1 MIAKCALAVALLC
14 LSPDQGNCRERRW
27 IKPVFESEVRS
38 LSRAEADLL
47 LSDFCGNKLL
57 VDPGLGLTCSTRTL
71 PTAAFADIMDNSFHP
86 EGVIYGHF
94 LSDTSDDAVVN
105 GSSFETHPALWGG
118 TLLLTRTDGVWHP
131 LWYKSSVITRFCRKL
146 LTPSGRH
153 ILLCEE
159 EDAGMGAQV
168 HYLYALDL
176 KKPADLRDSP
186 LATTRSFNDGCTRI
200 TQVIRRIGWDADKRR
215 LRVWIAT
222 PEWSYSSSPVCE
234 GNLLDHE
241 KRPPGLSV
249 LTFDLSDS
257 GFHRVAPRKSK

>member
-1 MIAKCALAVALLC
+1 MALLC
-14 LSPDQGNCRERRW
+14 ISPGQGNCREWRW
-27 IKPVFESEVRS
+27 IHPVIKSEVRS
-38 LSRAEADLL
+38 LSPAEANLL
-47 LSDFCGNKLL
+47 LSAFCGNTLG
-57 VDPGLGLTCSTRTL
+57 VGPGFELTCSTRTRS
-71 PTAAFADIMDNSFHP
+71 TAAFADIMDHSFHP

-94 LSDTSDDAVVN
+94 LSQASDDAVVS

-118 TLLLTRTDGVWHP
+118 TLLLTRTGGVWHP
-131 LWYKSSVITRFCRKL
+131 LWYKSSAVTRSCRKVR
-146 LTPSGRH
+146 TPTGRN

-176 KKPADLRDSP
+176 EKPADIRDVL
-186 LATTRSFNDGCTRI
+186 LATARSFNDGCTRV
-200 TQVIRRIGWDADKRR
+200 TQVIRRISWDAHKRR

-257 GFHRVAPRKSK
+257 GFHRAAARKK